1 MTKRVRYAIGLLLIL
16 GAAGAGAYAWWNG
29 RPVPIDFRLAKVERG
44 TIVAAVSATGTV
56 NPVIAVQVGSQVS
69 GQIQE
74 LLVDFNS
81 EVKKG
86 DIIARINPDAFQ
98 LKVSQAMADV
108 EAANATVLTQSAN
121 VTALQAEVS
130 RSKVGLADAER
141 ELKRNKGLFEKSFVS
156 AAALDKAQATFDG
169 AREQLNTAQAQLVA
183 GQAHV
188 RNVEALVRQREA
200 QLAQARVDLDKTT
213 IRAPVDGVVVKKS
226 VEPGQT
232 VAASLQAPELFIIA
246 RDLREMQVETSIDE
260 AEVGR
265 IRVGQEATF
274 NVDSFP
280 GRTFRGKV
288 SQMRK
293 SALVVQNV
301 VTYTAIIA
309 AANPDL
315 RLFPGMTAN
324 VRIVVDTREDV
335 LKIPNSALRFRPAG
349 VGAFVQPG
357 GSASDAAG
365 APAGSE
371 DGKAAKGEGKGRG
384 DAMRERLVKDLNL
397 TAEQQARLEAIMK
410 ETRAKMKGLD
420 GEDRDER
427 RKQAAQVRAEQRA
440 RIAEMLNP
448 EQRKRYEEMSAN
460 RSGARQVTSGRVW
473 VADAAGKPQAVALRL
488 GLTDGTYTE
497 LVSGELQDGSEVIV
511 GTLDGGKAKSPLKGG
526 PRFAF

>member
-1 MTKRVRYAIGLLLIL
+1 MSKRFRYGIGLLLIL

-29 RPVPIDFRLAKVERG
+29 RPVTIDFRLAKVERG

-56 NPVIAVQVGSQVS
+56 NPVTAVQVGSQVS

-108 EAANATVLTQSAN
+108 EAANATVLTQRAN

-130 RSKVGLADAER
+130 RAKVGLADAER

-169 AREQLNTAQAQLVA
+169 AREQLNTTQAQLVA
-183 GQAHV
+183 GQAQV

-200 QLAQARVDLDKTT
+200 QLAQTRVDLDKTT

-246 RDLREMQVETSIDE
+246 QDLRKMQVETSVDE

-265 IRVGQEATF
+265 IRVGQEASFT
-274 NVDSFP
+274 VDSFP
-280 GRTFRGKV
+280 GRMFRGKV

-293 SALVVQNV
+293 AALVVQNV
-301 VTYTAIIA
+301 VTYTAIIET
-309 AANPDL
+309 ANPDL

-335 LKIPNSALRFRPAG
+335 LRIPNSALRYRPAG
-349 VGAFVQPG
+349 AAAPAPAGAT
-357 GSASDAAG
+357 DAAG
-365 APAGSE
+365 APAAE
-371 DGKAAKGEGKGRG
+371 DGKAAKAEGKGRG
-384 DAMRERLVKDLNL
+384 EALRERLVKELSL

-410 ETRAKMKGLD
+410 ETREKMRALD

-427 RKQAAQVRAEQRA
+427 RKQAERLRGEQRA
-440 RIAEMLNP
+440 RIADMLTP
-448 EQRKRYEEMSAN
+448 EQRKRYEEMAPG
-460 RSGARQVTSGRVW
+460 RAGGARQVTSGRVW
-473 VADAAGKPQAVALRL
+473 VPAAEGAPKPVAVRL

-497 LVSGELQDGSEVIV
+497 LVSGELPEGSQVIV
-511 GTLDGGKAKSPLKGG
+511 GTADTGKGKSSPLKGG